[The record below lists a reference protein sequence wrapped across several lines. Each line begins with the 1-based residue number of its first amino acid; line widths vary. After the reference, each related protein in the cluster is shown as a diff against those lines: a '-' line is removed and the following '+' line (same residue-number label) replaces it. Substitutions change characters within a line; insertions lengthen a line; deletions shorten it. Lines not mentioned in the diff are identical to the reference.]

1 MIIFTSGSSG
11 KPKAVYKT
19 FKQLNSELKILENH
33 WGKLSKD
40 TLTLGTVSHHH
51 MFGLQF
57 RLFWPFVSKTPFV
70 NQDLVYLEQLQK
82 LSKFKINLISSPAH
96 L

>member
-1 MIIFTSGSSG
+1 MVDEKGE
-11 KPKAVYKT
+11 PKAVYKT
-19 FKQLNSELKILENH
+19 FKQLNSELKILENQ
-33 WGKLSKD
+33 WGNLLTD

-70 NQDLVYLEQLQK
+70 IQDLVYLEQLQK
-82 LSKFKINLISSPAH
+82 LS
-96 L
+96 